1 MSDREEGRGKREE
14 GSGGKGG
21 EGRETAL
28 PGRLTIR
35 LTSSARSSLFPLPSS
50 LPLTTGV
57 VLAGGRATRYGGA
70 PKGLEAVGGRRIVDR
85 VVEALRETTDRL
97 LLVANDPAAGA
108 WIPGIPTVADVRT
121 GAGSLGGIHAALVH
135 AGTPVLLVAWDMP
148 FVTPSL
154 LRALRRLGEGADV
167 AVPESD
173 SSRRGVEPLCAWYA
187 PSCIPA
193 IERRMDEGDLRIVGF
208 FEDVR
213 VRRLPAREVARHGDP
228 ARLFHNVN
236 APDDLVV
243 AEEHASTTDGGDR
256 RPQA

>member
-1 MSDREEGRGKREE
+1 
-14 GSGGKGG
+14 
-21 EGRETAL
+21 
-28 PGRLTIR
+28 
-35 LTSSARSSLFPLPSS
+35 
-50 LPLTTGV
+50 
-57 VLAGGRATRYGGA
+57 GA
-70 PKGLEAVGGRRIVDR
+70 PKGLESVGGRRIVDR
-85 VVEALRETTDRL
+85 VVDALRATTDRL
-97 LLVANDPAAGA
+97 LLVANDPDAGGWLPGVAAVG
-108 WIPGIPTVADVRT
+108 DVRA

-148 FVTPSL
+148 FVPPSL

-193 IERRMDEGDLRIVGF
+193 IERRIDAGDLRIVGF
-208 FEDVR
+208 FDEVR
-213 VRRLPAREVARHGDP
+213 VRRLPAGEVARHGDP

-243 AEEHASTTDGGDR
+243 AEEHASTPDGGDR